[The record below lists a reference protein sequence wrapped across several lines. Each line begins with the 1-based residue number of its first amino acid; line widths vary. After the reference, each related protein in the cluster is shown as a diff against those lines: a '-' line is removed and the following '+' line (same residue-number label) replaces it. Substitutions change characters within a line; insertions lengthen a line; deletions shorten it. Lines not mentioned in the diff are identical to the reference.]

1 MDFSQQEQNC
11 TDWELTIHEKVVQ
24 YNKGLKS
31 AFAQHF
37 VFTYQNLEK
46 FRSPLVPPSGRS
58 IGRKKPVFMGILIGE
73 VCGLQNRHS
82 PVQIWSSPPAIPDHE
97 SGRESLFFTLL
108 RRKTGVYSDIFQQI
122 LPRSLKLKNILVQ
135 AIDLCDFVSII
146 YIEMCIIPCG

>member
-1 MDFSQQEQNC
+1 MDFPQQEQNC
-11 TDWELTIHEKVVQ
+11 TDWELTIHENVVQ

-46 FRSPLVPPSGRS
+46 FRSPLVPPSCRS

-82 PVQIWSSPPAIPDHE
+82 PVQIWSSPPRRRSLRTAQKTQSLPAAGFSSAVLRVSSFPHRSALRWDPRLSRSQ
-97 SGRESLFFTLL
+97 SGRESF
-108 RRKTGVYSDIFQQI
+108 
-122 LPRSLKLKNILVQ
+122 
-135 AIDLCDFVSII
+135 LC
-146 YIEMCIIPCG
+146 P